1 MNMIRMS
8 IFYAVAV
15 VTLAMMVSAGCA
27 HVNNP
32 YEDSGAT
39 IDFEMK
45 TTSSESYAKGH
56 SEFGR
61 AVRRQ
66 APESEVRY
74 ENGAVTHWP
83 LWFED
88 PFEDK
93 GNRFIPYGNADAER
107 DLPDSEFAWNWVDYF
122 HMAYGP
128 ARLVTNA
135 VGWPVSAVV
144 QHPGMLLE
152 SNGRIDRN
160 LLGYD
165 HDATRSDSVTREPPH
180 VSIINK
186 QVLETDI
193 EATDD
198 AAEPA
203 SSAN

>member
-1 MNMIRMS
+1 MNMIRLS
-8 IFYAVAV
+8 CLNAIG
-15 VTLAMMVSAGCA
+15 MMALGVLGSAGCA

-39 IDFEMK
+39 IDYEMK

-61 AVRRQ
+61 PVQRQ
-66 APESEVRY
+66 APESDVRY

-107 DLPDSEFAWNWVDYF
+107 DLPDNEFAWNWVDYF

-144 QHPGMLLE
+144 QHPGMLME

-160 LLGYD
+160 ILGYD
-165 HDATRSDSVTREPPH
+165 HDAKRSDSVTREPPH

-193 EATDD
+193 EPASDT
-198 AAEPA
+198 AEPA